1 MYTDNIEELGNF
13 MADVLA
19 KMDQAQARASKSG
32 PARNRSEL
40 FQQLPDKKEY
50 PDYYVLIARPIAFCT
65 IDQRVN
71 KGLYSAV
78 TDFERDVRLVFANA
92 REYNIPGSSI
102 VQDADYLEKK
112 IFEPRLAVYMKTRAL
127 ARPVRSERGAPNP
140 RNASATMA
148 ASDDDNNRLEP
159 THS

>member
-1 MYTDNIEELGNF
+1 

-19 KMDQAQARASKSG
+19 KMDQAQAESAESG

-112 IFEPRLAVYMKTRAL
+112 IFEPQFKLYKREQRKKADARLLREAWAARRLALETETRCAQIDKTVTL
-127 ARPVRSERGAPNP
+127 VRVFAMRC
-140 RNASATMA
+140 
-148 ASDDDNNRLEP
+148 
-159 THS
+159 H